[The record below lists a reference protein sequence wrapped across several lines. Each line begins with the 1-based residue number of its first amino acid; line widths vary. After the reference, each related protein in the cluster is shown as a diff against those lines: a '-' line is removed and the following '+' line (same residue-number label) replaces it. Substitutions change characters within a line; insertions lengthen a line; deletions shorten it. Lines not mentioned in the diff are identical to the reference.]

1 MVAGRIKLLYRKNRR
16 DERRAK
22 FIKFKLKMKGTITQ
36 MIHSMTGFG
45 RAREIIGGRDILVEI
60 RSVNHRYFEFSAKL
74 PRSCMYLE
82 DKLKQLIQSK
92 TGRGKIEVM
101 LSIYNIAGKETQISI
116 NMPVVES
123 YVTALR
129 EHIIELDL
137 NDDLSLSDV
146 FRMTDA
152 FNVLKADIDEDE
164 IWQNVKTVA
173 EQALEKFV
181 QMRENEGQR
190 IKSDLLEKVILI
202 ESKIAEVEKI
212 SPETTEN
219 YRKRLFDKLSE
230 ILENTQ
236 IEEQRVLLEA
246 AVFAEKT
253 AVDEETVR
261 LHSHIAQLREMLD
274 SEDIVGRKLDF
285 LVQEIN
291 REINTIGSKAQ
302 DLRITKIV
310 VDLKSELEKIREQIQ
325 NIE

>member
-1 MVAGRIKLLYRKNRR
+1 
-16 DERRAK
+16 
-22 FIKFKLKMKGTITQ
+22 
-36 MIHSMTGFG
+36 MIRSMTGFG
-45 RAREIIGGRDILVEI
+45 RAREVVDGRDISVEI
-60 RSVNHRYFEFSAKL
+60 RAVNHRYFEFSAKL
-74 PRSCMYLE
+74 PRSYMYLE

-92 TGRGKIEVM
+92 TGRGKIEVA
-101 LSIYNIAGKETQISI
+101 LSIYNVAGKETQITV
-116 NMPVVES
+116 NKPVVEN
-123 YVTALR
+123 YVSALR
-129 EHIIELDL
+129 AIKDEIDL
-137 NDDLSLSDV
+137 FDNLSLTDV

-164 IWQNVKTVA
+164 IWCAVSALA
-173 EQALEKFV
+173 EFALGNFI
-181 QMRENEGQR
+181 QMRENEGKR
-190 IKSDLLEKVILI
+190 IKADLLEKITFI
-202 ESKIAEVEKI
+202 ESKIGEVEKL
-212 SPETTEN
+212 SPETTAN
-219 YRKRLFDKLSE
+219 YRKRLFDKLTE
-230 ILENTQ
+230 VLENTQ
-236 IEEQRVLLEA
+236 IDEQRVLLEA

-274 SEDIVGRKLDF
+274 SEDVVGRKLDF

>member
-1 MVAGRIKLLYRKNRR
+1 
-16 DERRAK
+16 
-22 FIKFKLKMKGTITQ
+22 
-36 MIHSMTGFG
+36 MIRSMTGFG
-45 RAREIIGGRDILVEI
+45 RAREIIDGRDILVEI

-74 PRSCMYLE
+74 PRSYMYLE
-82 DKLKQLIQSK
+82 DKLKHLIQSK
-92 TGRGKIEVM
+92 TGRGKIEVS

-123 YVTALR
+123 YVNALR
-129 EHIIELDL
+129 GNIIELDL
-137 NDDLSLSDV
+137 DDDLSLSDV

-152 FNVLKADIDEDE
+152 FNVMKADIDEDE
-164 IWQNVKTVA
+164 IQQSVNQVA

-181 QMRENEGQR
+181 QMRENEGLR
-190 IKSDLLEKVILI
+190 IKSDLLEKVTLI
-202 ESKIAEVEKI
+202 ESKIAEVEKL
-212 SPETTEN
+212 SPETTAN

-236 IEEQRVLLEA
+236 IDEQRVLLEA

-274 SEDIVGRKLDF
+274 GESLVGRKLDF

>member
-1 MVAGRIKLLYRKNRR
+1 
-16 DERRAK
+16 
-22 FIKFKLKMKGTITQ
+22 
-36 MIHSMTGFG
+36 MIRSMTGFG
-45 RAREIIGGRDILVEI
+45 RAREVIDGRDILVEI
-60 RSVNHRYFEFSAKL
+60 RSVNHRYLEFSAKL
-74 PRSCMYLE
+74 PRAYNYLE
-82 DKLKQLIQSK
+82 DKLKSLVQEK
-92 TGRGKIEVM
+92 TGRGKVE
-101 LSIYNIAGKETQISI
+101 LSLSVYSVAGKETQISV
-116 NMPVVES
+116 NPAVVEN
-123 YVTALR
+123 YVSALR
-129 EHIIELDL
+129 GIKDDYALA
-137 NDDLSLSDV
+137 DDLGLSDV

-164 IWQNVKTVA
+164 IWRGVGAVA
-173 EQALEKFV
+173 EQALIKFI

-190 IKSDLLEKVILI
+190 IKTDLLEKITFI
-202 ESKIAEVEKI
+202 EQNIEQIKTF

-219 YRKRLFDKLSE
+219 YRNRLYDKMKE
-230 ILENTQ
+230 VLEATG
-236 IEEQRVLLEA
+236 IDEQRILLEA

-261 LHSHIAQLREMLD
+261 LNSHIAQLREMLD
-274 SEDIVGRKLDF
+274 GENAIGRKLDF

>member
-1 MVAGRIKLLYRKNRR
+1 
-16 DERRAK
+16 
-22 FIKFKLKMKGTITQ
+22 
-36 MIHSMTGFG
+36 MIRSMTGFG
-45 RAREIIGGRDILVEI
+45 RSREIIDGRDILVEI

-74 PRSCMYLE
+74 PRTYNYLE
-82 DKLKQLIQSK
+82 DKLKQLVQEK
-92 TGRGKIEVM
+92 TGRGKVELS
-101 LSIYNIAGKETQISI
+101 LSIYNVAGKETQISV
-116 NMPVVES
+116 NPAVVEN
-123 YVTALR
+123 YVVALR
-129 EHIIELDL
+129 NIRDDFALA
-137 NDDLSLSDV
+137 DDLGLSDV

-164 IWQNVKTVA
+164 IWRGVSQIAVD
-173 EQALEKFV
+173 ALAKFI

-190 IKSDLLEKVILI
+190 IKADLLEKIAFI
-202 ESKIAEVEKI
+202 EKKIEEIKI
-212 SPETTEN
+212 FSPETTEN
-219 YRKRLFDKLSE
+219 YRSRLYEKMKDV
-230 ILENTQ
+230 LENAA
-236 IEEQRVLLEA
+236 IDEQRILLEA

-261 LHSHIAQLREMLD
+261 LYSHIAQLREMLD
-274 SEDIVGRKLDF
+274 GENAIGRKLDF

>member
-1 MVAGRIKLLYRKNRR
+1 
-16 DERRAK
+16 
-22 FIKFKLKMKGTITQ
+22 
-36 MIHSMTGFG
+36 MIRSMTGFG
-45 RAREIIGGRDILVEI
+45 RARGVVDGRDILVEI

-74 PRSCMYLE
+74 PRSYMYLE
-82 DKLKQLIQSK
+82 DKLKQLVQSK
-92 TGRGKIEVM
+92 AGRGKIEIS
-101 LSIYNIAGKETQISI
+101 LSVYNIAGKETQVSV
-116 NMPVVES
+116 NKPVVEN
-123 YVTALR
+123 YIIALR
-129 EHIIELDL
+129 EIKEELNLSD
-137 NDDLSLSDV
+137 NLSLSDV

-152 FNVLKADIDEDE
+152 FNVLKADTDEDE
-164 IWQNVKTVA
+164 IWRAVSA
-173 EQALEKFV
+173 IASSALEKFI

-190 IKSDLLEKVILI
+190 IKTDLLEKVFFI
-202 ESKIAEVEKI
+202 ESKIAEVEKL

-219 YRKRLFDKLSE
+219 YRKRLFDKLTE
-230 ILENTQ
+230 VLENVQ
-236 IEEQRVLLEA
+236 IDEQRVLLEA

-261 LHSHIAQLREMLD
+261 LHSHLAQLREMLD
-274 SEDIVGRKLDF
+274 GEDIVGRKLDF